1 MSPVTKMLFD
11 LEYKNWKK
19 GLREGIKKGKKE
31 GKEEGIKD
39 SRIKTIKNMIQ
50 SGESE
55 EKIMKYT
62 EISKEE
68 LNKIKRKLIA
78 SC

>member
-1 MSPVTKMLFD
+1 M
-11 LEYKNWKK
+11 
-19 GLREGIKKGKKE
+19 
-31 GKEEGIKD
+31 
-39 SRIKTIKNMIQ
+39 KTIKNMLQ

-68 LNKIKRKLIA
+68 LNRIKGELT
-78 SC
+78 S

>member
-19 GLREGIKKGKKE
+19 GMKQGIKEGIK
-31 GKEEGIKD
+31 EGIKD
-39 SRIKTIKNMIQ
+39 GRMKTIKNMLQ
-50 SGESE
+50 NGESE

-62 EISKEE
+62 QISKEE
-68 LNKIKRKLIA
+68 LRQIKRKLIA

>member
-1 MSPVTKMLFD
+1 
-11 LEYKNWKK
+11 
-19 GLREGIKKGKKE
+19 
-31 GKEEGIKD
+31 
-39 SRIKTIKNMIQ
+39 MIQ

-68 LNKIKRKLIA
+68 LRQIKRKLIA

>member
-19 GLREGIKKGKKE
+19 GLREGIKKGK
-31 GKEEGIKD
+31 EEGIKD
-39 SRIKTIKNMIQ
+39 GKIKTIKNMIQ

-55 EKIMKYT
+55 EKIIKYT

-68 LNKIKRKLIA
+68 LRQIKRKLIA